1 MKLSSKVLWST
12 ITCPVPLTFSRGC
25 WFPQLLQRQC
35 VAFVMK
41 AFSCGLSLYANYHL
55 NRGRNQANEYLACN
69 YWNYCLV
76 LRSWHISRI
85 TFLSSR
91 IRVECIRRIACY
103 DFVCMT
109 QNRLVAW
116 ISNYITRC
124 NEIAYLLPNFQR
136 CNCWSLR
143 LDKKFH
149 PMNYRACIGLDC
161 SKYQVCQMFNIAE
174 VC

>member
-1 MKLSSKVLWST
+1 MSIETHWQYMKLSSKVLWST

-41 AFSCGLSLYANYHL
+41 AFSGGLSLYANYHL

-109 QNRLVAW
+109 PNRLVAW
-116 ISNYITRC
+116 ISNYITKCAMR
-124 NEIAYLLPNFQR
+124 LLIYSQTFNGATVEVWDWIRNF
-136 CNCWSLR
+136 
-143 LDKKFH
+143 
-149 PMNYRACIGLDC
+149 I
-161 SKYQVCQMFNIAE
+161 
-174 VC
+174 